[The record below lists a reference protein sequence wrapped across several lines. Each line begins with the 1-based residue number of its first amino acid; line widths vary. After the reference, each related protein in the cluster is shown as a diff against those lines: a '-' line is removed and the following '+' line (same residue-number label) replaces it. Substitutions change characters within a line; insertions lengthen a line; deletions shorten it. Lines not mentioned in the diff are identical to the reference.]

1 MNTIEIGV
9 LETGGSTMS
18 KANGITLVQ
27 FKELSKLR
35 YRGAAT
41 GYIHHKPKGEWFFVP
56 TCDEVIEWLRVKHNV
71 LVFHAVPPFVDPSL
85 DGKNEILH
93 RLCIKFCNRR
103 DGWNG
108 REIIG
113 KTDLNKN
120 LNTLKRQA
128 IAIAIKWLLKR
139 KKQQNK
145 KNGRNSHN

>member
-1 MNTIEIGV
+1 M
-9 LETGGSTMS
+9 GGSLTMS
-18 KANGITLVQ
+18 KANSITLEQ
-27 FKELSKLR
+27 FKELNRLR
-35 YRGAAT
+35 YHGTAT
-41 GYIHHKPKGEWFFVP
+41 GYVYQKPKGEWFFIP
-56 TCDEVIEWLRVKHNV
+56 TCDEVIEWLRVKHDIMI
-71 LVFHAVPPFVDPSL
+71 FHAVPPFVDPSL

-128 IAIAIKWLLKR
+128 ITIAIKWLLK
-139 KKQQNK
+139 KKK
-145 KNGRNSHN
+145 HNVQSRPNRDHM